1 MPHKLK
7 KSVEHIDQKGKK
19 FGTWRWRE
27 LGGASSQAQPLPII
41 STMSFPFP
49 SARTSKTNLPIWVD
63 TALEGK
69 ASSGN
74 IHLVPYCPFALAH
87 PGRQDQELNSD
98 HGGMFYL
105 RFVSSSAPTLRSALH
120 FCKGHMYCE
129 TFQSKGNKVCPPFS
143 KVCQL
148 FSQLLYLEVCC
159 IYRASIADWACHGE
173 VTACIPGSKSIT
185 SWIHDTGEAVPC
197 NPRQDSYVPT
207 RYLWGCLVGQF
218 CSNRQLGGHRLE
230 KWESA
235 SLSHGFHLL
244 EILFFFTWR

>member
-1 MPHKLK
+1 MTF
-7 KSVEHIDQKGKK
+7 Q
-19 FGTWRWRE
+19 
-27 LGGASSQAQPLPII
+27 
-41 STMSFPFP
+41 FP
-49 SARTSKTNLPIWVD
+49 STRISKTNLPVWVD

-173 VTACIPGSKSIT
+173 VTACIPESKSIT

-197 NPRQDSYVPT
+197 NPRQDSYVST
-207 RYLWGCLVGQF
+207 RYLWGCLVSQF
-218 CSNRQLGGHRLE
+218 CSNRQLGSHRLG
-230 KWESA
+230 K
-235 SLSHGFHLL
+235 
-244 EILFFFTWR
+244 